1 MIDLDNG
8 FKIEKAEKRL
18 KRFNYN
24 YALITSRSH
33 SPNHHKYH
41 IIIPSQYP
49 IFSVDAYRCL
59 EKEIVEKLFP
69 ESDQVVKDAG
79 RFFYG
84 SPGDAH
90 FSLNL
95 DGMDYPMIDEDI
107 WDSSLLILDE
117 NGQETE
123 AGECTDHTSIYCPFH
138 DDKNPSAF
146 LDYSAKSNNYYI
158 VCSACSKTFWKRKD
172 EISLEDRCV
181 PFWSIGQNIIETGI
195 SNGTFFMEKIGEKK
209 FYILSKTHQKK
220 EKATAYR
227 YLVEN
232 KHISH
237 LTRVNYLADI
247 TADKDSYKV
256 DIFKGVINVHIA
268 PIAVKKKDNLFIEN
282 YLGET
287 FGQYKDYVKQW
298 LSVYTYTNYRKLPTN
313 IFKGVRGTSKSTF
326 AEMVGEIYKPL
337 SSEWHGHEQNFTY
350 EVEKKLLI
358 VEENEISSMNQYKTL
373 KKYSGQKYSMVN
385 KKFQDPYEVRN
396 NMNIILL
403 ANDNVPLYVNREEMP
418 SDEKNNQFFVYELPE
433 VNKERRRA
441 DMQKMLVDRLGHY
454 IRTELKDVFDSV
466 TDSMDFYRYS
476 ISTPITDAEID
487 LFNDN
492 MTESESYSDSLIQK
506 LVLMEQTEQSER
518 YGLFIAKGYLPVD
531 LIKMDFE
538 LGSHYSAIIK
548 NLKKRRLVAGNADKK
563 QIGGNRF
570 FCYAMTNKMIGM
582 ID

>member
-1 MIDLDNG
+1 M
-8 FKIEKAEKRL
+8 
-18 KRFNYN
+18 
-24 YALITSRSH
+24 
-33 SPNHHKYH
+33 
-41 IIIPSQYP
+41 
-49 IFSVDAYRCL
+49 
-59 EKEIVEKLFP
+59 
-69 ESDQVVKDAG
+69 
-79 RFFYG
+79 
-84 SPGDAH
+84 
-90 FSLNL
+90 
-95 DGMDYPMIDEDI
+95 
-107 WDSSLLILDE
+107 
-117 NGQETE
+117 
-123 AGECTDHTSIYCPFH
+123 
-138 DDKNPSAF
+138 
-146 LDYSAKSNNYYI
+146 
-158 VCSACSKTFWKRKD
+158 
-172 EISLEDRCV
+172 
-181 PFWSIGQNIIETGI
+181 
-195 SNGTFFMEKIGEKK
+195 
-209 FYILSKTHQKK
+209 
-220 EKATAYR
+220 
-227 YLVEN
+227 
-232 KHISH
+232 
-237 LTRVNYLADI
+237 NYLADI

-326 AEMVGEIYKPL
+326 AEMVGEIYKQL

-506 LVLMEQTEQSER
+506 LVLVLGRTRPDLVET
-518 YGLFIAKGYLPVD
+518 IAGH
-531 LIKMDFE
+531 F
-538 LGSHYSAIIK
+538 
-548 NLKKRRLVAGNADKK
+548 ADR
-563 QIGGNRF
+563 Q
-570 FCYAMTNKMIGM
+570 
-582 ID
+582 